1 MLNMILEYSRSW
13 KLDNKKCMYVHEVKI
28 LKTCVEIFNYECDKV
43 RSHAGTSEDIHSDV
57 DYEALR
63 EVMNKI

>member
-1 MLNMILEYSRSW
+1 
-13 KLDNKKCMYVHEVKI
+13 MYVHEVKI